1 MFKSLFGQAASGTAV
16 KNIRPIDV
24 QEKLDKNESV
34 IILDVRQP
42 IEYERDGHI
51 QGSRLMPL
59 ATLMTRLDE
68 LPTDTPI
75 ICVCRSSARSRTA
88 CEQLSRQGFSD
99 VTNMSGGMM
108 AWKRSGL
115 PFK

>member
-1 MFKSLFGQAASGTAV
+1 MFKSLFGQTVRRTAV
-16 KNIRPIDV
+16 NIIRPINV
-24 QEKLDKNESV
+24 QEKLDKNETV

-42 IEYERDGHI
+42 MEYERDGHI
-51 QGSRLMPL
+51 LGSRLMPL
-59 ATLMTRLDE
+59 GTLMTRLDE

-75 ICVCRSSARSRTA
+75 ICVCRSGARSHTA
-88 CEQLSRQGFSD
+88 CEQLSSQGFSD
-99 VTNMSGGMM
+99 VTNMGGGMT